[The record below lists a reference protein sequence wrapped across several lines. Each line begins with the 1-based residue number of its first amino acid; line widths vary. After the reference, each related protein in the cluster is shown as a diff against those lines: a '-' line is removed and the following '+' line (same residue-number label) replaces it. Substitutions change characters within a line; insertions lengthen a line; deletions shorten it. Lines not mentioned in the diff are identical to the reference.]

1 MVPWS
6 SNPKRSLTVLAIKTM
21 VALIFSRNNFFSA
34 DAEQEERKGG
44 PRFPE
49 NSAGGKI
56 IEELFFLS
64 SFVRNASGNYERG
77 FFLKPKLHQ

>member
-56 IEELFFLS
+56 IEELFFFLPLLGMHLAIT
-64 SFVRNASGNYERG
+64 RED
-77 FFLKPKLHQ
+77 FF